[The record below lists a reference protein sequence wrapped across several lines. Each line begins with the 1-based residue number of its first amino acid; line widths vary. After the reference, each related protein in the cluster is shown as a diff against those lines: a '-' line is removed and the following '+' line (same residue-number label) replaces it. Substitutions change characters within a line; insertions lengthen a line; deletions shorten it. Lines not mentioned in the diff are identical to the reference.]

1 MDTDSFIRNIKTKD
15 IYKDIANDIE
25 KRHDTSN
32 YETERSLPIGK
43 KNDWI
48 NERWIKWKSIAEFV
62 GLRPK
67 TYSYLR
73 DDASRDKKANETKIS
88 MSKWR
93 LKFEEYQE
101 CLQNNKIILR
111 SRQRFKSKAH
121 NVFTEKVNKIALSF
135 NDDKTLQ

>member
-1 MDTDSFIRNIKTKD
+1 MILKKD
-15 IYKDIANDIE
+15 MTHQTMKLRDPYQQV
-25 KRHDTSN
+25 
-32 YETERSLPIGK
+32 K

-48 NERWIKWKSIAEFV
+48 NERWIKWKKYSRICRTQTKN
-62 GLRPK
+62 L
-67 TYSYLR
+67 SYLR

>member
-1 MDTDSFIRNIKTKD
+1 MIGLMKD
-15 IYKDIANDIE
+15 GL
-25 KRHDTSN
+25 S
-32 YETERSLPIGK
+32 G
-43 KNDWI
+43 
-48 NERWIKWKSIAEFV
+48 KSIAEFV

-88 MSKWR
+88 MSEWR